1 MSILAS
7 NFINDIRR
15 EFILLVQT
23 VDEATVP
30 LELGKT
36 QNERDTVAEWRMVF
50 VRTDIAGKS
59 KISRTESRD
68 RTQCS
73 PTALKY

>member
-36 QNERDTVAEWRMVF
+36 QNERDTVAE
-50 VRTDIAGKS
+50 
-59 KISRTESRD
+59 
-68 RTQCS
+68 
-73 PTALKY
+73 